1 MSDGFSEIIHVPTRL
16 RLCSILAEVGEAEFG
31 VLRDAL
37 TLSDSVLSKHV
48 KVLDQAGF
56 VNIRKGA
63 VNGRTRTWV
72 SLTKSGQTAFKAH
85 VQELRKLAATGDR
98 LAP

>member
-1 MSDGFSEIIHVPTRL
+1 MSDGFNEIIHVPTRL
-16 RLCSILAEVGEAEFG
+16 RICSLLAEVGEAEFG

-56 VNIRKGA
+56 VNGRKGS
-63 VNGRTRTWV
+63 VSGRTRTWV
-72 SLTKSGQTAFKAH
+72 SLTKAGQAAFKAH
-85 VQELRKLAATGDR
+85 VHELRKLAAAGDR
-98 LAP
+98 LVP